1 MPTVRD
7 LFLEAL
13 AMKVQDISS
22 PKIREHLINKGH
34 DIGHSQITEVGNENS
49 YELTFDTG
57 EKIRFD
63 GIYYNFAG
71 MTYHRSSNLAPSPPP
86 QQLQQ
91 TQALWLNQAPRMVQT
106 FQNP

>member
-34 DIGHSQITEVGNENS
+34 DISHSQITEVGNENS
-49 YELTFDTG
+49 YEL
-57 EKIRFD
+57 ERIPVMWK
-63 GIYYNFAG
+63 
-71 MTYHRSSNLAPSPPP
+71 RSPHVGSNWRILAD
-86 QQLQQ
+86 
-91 TQALWLNQAPRMVQT
+91 
-106 FQNP
+106 

>member
-1 MPTVRD
+1 MMPTVRD
-7 LFLEAL
+7 LFLDAL
-13 AMKVQDISS
+13 AMKVQNISS

-63 GIYYNFAG
+63 GTDYRFLRA
-71 MTYHRSSNLAPSPPP
+71 
-86 QQLQQ
+86 
-91 TQALWLNQAPRMVQT
+91 
-106 FQNP
+106 

>member
-34 DIGHSQITEVGNENS
+34 DISHSQITEVGNEHS

-57 EKIRFD
+57 EKDSLRW
-63 GIYYNFAG
+63 Y
-71 MTYHRSSNLAPSPPP
+71 L
-86 QQLQQ
+86 L
-91 TQALWLNQAPRMVQT
+91 
-106 FQNP
+106 